1 MLVIVTIIV
10 SGRMANSGDAAELD
24 SARAESSADVGIL
37 YHDVRTLGVE
47 GQAWSDLESPY
58 NRLPRKAKGAV
69 RQRIWELAGD
79 TSGLC
84 VRFTTNAQEIRARWS
99 LRSDSLAMQ
108 HMPATGV
115 SGLDLYVKTEGG
127 RWHWLGT
134 GVPESQTT
142 TAKIAEGLSAG
153 ERDYL
158 LYLPLY
164 NGVTSLEIGIPKSA
178 SLRKT
183 EPRPAA
189 TAKPIVF
196 YGTSITQGGCA
207 SRPGMTYAAILGRRF
222 DRPIV
227 NLGFSSN
234 GTMDL
239 ELAALITEIDA
250 AAIVVDCVPNMTPE
264 MVAQRTPPFVKRVRE
279 TRPTTPILL
288 VEDRTFADAFL
299 VPAKQTQHSAARS
312 ALRAAYESLVA
323 GGDQNIGYLPGDKLL
338 ADDGEDTVDGSHV
351 TDLGFVHLSN
361 AMRPALEKL
370 WKKQSGIERR

>member
-1 MLVIVTIIV
+1 MIVTMIV
-10 SGRMANSGDAAELD
+10 SGRMANSSDAVALD
-24 SARAESSADVGIL
+24 PARAESSDDVEIL
-37 YHDVRTLGVE
+37 FHDVRTLGVE

-58 NRLPRKAKGAV
+58 DRLPEKAKGVV
-69 RQRIWELAGD
+69 RQRIWELAGNS
-79 TSGLC
+79 SGLC
-84 VRFTTNAQEIRARWS
+84 VRFMTNAQEIRARWS
-99 LRSDSLAMQ
+99 LRSNSLAMQ

-153 ERDYL
+153 ERDYM

-178 SLRKT
+178 LLRDS

-250 AAIVVDCVPNMTPE
+250 AAIVVDCVPNMTLD
-264 MVAQRTPPFVKRVRE
+264 MIAQRTRPFVKRLRE
-279 TRPTTPILL
+279 TRPRTPILL

-299 VPAKQTQHSAARS
+299 VPAKQAQHAAARS

-323 GGDQNIGYLPGDKLL
+323 EGDQNIGYLPGAKLL
-338 ADDGEDTVDGSHV
+338 ANDGEDTVDGSHV
-351 TDLGFVHLSN
+351 TDLGFVHLGN
-361 AMRPALEKL
+361 AMKPALEKL
-370 WKKQSGIERR
+370 WEKPGEIERR